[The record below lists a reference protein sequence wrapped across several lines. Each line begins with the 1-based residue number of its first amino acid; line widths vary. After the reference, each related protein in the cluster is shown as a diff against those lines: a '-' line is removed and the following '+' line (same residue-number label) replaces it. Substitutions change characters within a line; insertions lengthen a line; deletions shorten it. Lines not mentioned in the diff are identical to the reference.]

1 MTSSNIYSNISNE
14 KNKLNFSIKNHD
26 SNLKEKILSEFYK
39 IISEFNVKVILSG
52 GTLLGCIR
60 ENDFIAWDDDIDLE
74 MYRDEFNSIIH
85 QLIKKLS
92 SNNFEYYA
100 NLTHPWEKI
109 SIYKEDQKIQIGSL
123 YKKNKYMI
131 TRVRKIPA
139 YLFNNPKEIQFKNMK
154 FYVPNPPEDYLNYV
168 YVDWRT
174 PIHSDVD
181 VVYLKSSYYRLG
193 YLFKVKYWVKQFIKK
208 LIFNK

>member
-1 MTSSNIYSNISNE
+1 MTNSNIYSNLSSE
-14 KNKLNFSIKNHD
+14 KKKLNHSIKNHD
-26 SNLKEKILSEFYK
+26 SNLKEKILSELYK

-100 NLTHPWEKI
+100 NYHF
-109 SIYKEDQKIQIGSL
+109 SL
-123 YKKNKYMI
+123 
-131 TRVRKIPA
+131 P
-139 YLFNNPKEIQFKNMK
+139 
-154 FYVPNPPEDYLNYV
+154 
-168 YVDWRT
+168 
-174 PIHSDVD
+174 
-181 VVYLKSSYYRLG
+181 
-193 YLFKVKYWVKQFIKK
+193 
-208 LIFNK
+208 